1 VLRPRIVTGR
11 TGSLARFALAAA
23 FAVVVTLMT
32 GCSGQSGGLPPF
44 SYPIPTNF
52 SVAGSIDI
60 GDVALHTSLGG
71 VLSIDGG
78 SVRGT
83 VRSAM
88 LDLSVFRITV
98 EDDPANAATAGKT
111 GTFSI
116 ASMTIRDQIVLRAK
130 HSGHSG
136 FILEWMAADASGL
149 FGTKQASITVYSTAR
164 SFIARTL
171 RDRYG
176 RRIDPTQITD
186 GEIHGVVLAI
196 TDVLE
201 KHPEKITGGT
211 RLDDVADVRSAVD
224 AAADALD
231 AAQRGFYPREWT
243 ILVYQGGDNSLSNV
257 LEEDIEE
264 MKRAGPPAN
273 TAVIVQN
280 EDTALGTRRMLL
292 GKGKTTELGKTAG
305 VNAAD
310 PSVLADFISWGYRAF
325 PARRMALVIAS
336 HGTGWRPG
344 SIRSAI
350 ISDDSA
356 SAMMDI
362 PALQTALAYGT
373 KVPGGFRPLDFLGL
387 DACLMGML
395 EIAVQLQG
403 HASYLAF
410 SQANEP
416 APGWNYETLFNS
428 LSAAVPSDGLSFGRT
443 AASAFKSAYEAA
455 PLAGRYSGTM
465 SVVDMAR
472 IPGLVTR
479 FAAWASAIR
488 ADLPLNLNALVGTR
502 EALVDAS
509 YGLTGSERYLIQ
521 AFEFPD
527 HRDLLD
533 LVSNLRTTFPNA
545 NIAADN
551 MTHYIS
557 TSVPVPVTVR
567 FGDRYRRA
575 TGLSIAFP
583 GPGEYAGY
591 LGPNGKM
598 RYADLALAS
607 ATEWDEVLAAM
618 NEVGHISPVDGRNLF
633 VKLTWPSGADLDLYI
648 GEPDPGNAGDPERMI
663 WYTAAAGAE
672 SPNGRFS
679 PDSNQSGLPE
689 ETWSAVRAV
698 LPGVYHVAVSSRSGT
713 AVPLLRLSTIATS
726 TVITGEPVSPG
737 ASFAVARIVVSSSSI
752 VFEPILPEPPPEDE

>member
-1 VLRPRIVTGR
+1 MAI
-11 TGSLARFALAAA
+11 ALIN
-23 FAVVVTLMT
+23 

-52 SVAGSIDI
+52 SLTGSIDI
-60 GDVALHTSLGG
+60 GDIALHPSLGG

-78 SVRGT
+78 SARGAVRG
-83 VRSAM
+83 AM

-98 EDDPANAATAGKT
+98 EDDPANSATPGKT

-136 FILEWMAADASGL
+136 FILEWMAADATGL

-164 SFIARTL
+164 SLIARTL

-176 RRIDPTQITD
+176 RRIDPTEITD
-186 GEIHGVVLAI
+186 GEIHASVLAI

-201 KHPEKITGGT
+201 KHPEKISGGT
-211 RLDDVADVRSAVD
+211 RLDFVAEVRTAVD

-231 AAQRGFYPREWT
+231 AAQRGYYPREWT
-243 ILVYQGGDNSLSNV
+243 ILVYQGGDNNLSNV

-264 MKRAGPPAN
+264 MKKAGPPAR
-273 TAVIVQN
+273 TAVIIQN
-280 EDTALGTRRMLL
+280 EDTALGTRRLLL
-292 GKGKTTELGKTAG
+292 GAGTTTELGRSSG

-310 PSVLADFISWGYRAF
+310 PSVLADFVSWGYRAF
-325 PARRMALVIAS
+325 PARHMALIIAS
-336 HGTGWRPG
+336 HGTGWRPA

-356 SAMMDI
+356 AAMMDI
-362 PALQTALAYGT
+362 HALQTALAYGT
-373 KVPGGFRPLDFLGL
+373 KVPGGFRPLEFLGL

-403 HASYLAF
+403 QTTYLTF

-416 APGWNYETLFNS
+416 APGWQYQTLFER
-428 LSAAVPSDGLSFGRT
+428 LSSSVPANGLEFGR
-443 AASAFKSAYEAA
+443 AAANACKAAYEAP
-455 PLAGRYSGTM
+455 PLAGRYSGTI
-465 SVVDMAR
+465 SVVDMAK
-472 IPGLVTR
+472 IPGLLTR
-479 FAAWASAIR
+479 FAAWASVIR
-488 ADLPLNLNALVGTR
+488 SDLPLNLNGLVGAR
-502 EALVDAS
+502 EALADSS

-527 HRDLLD
+527 HRDLQD
-533 LVSNLRTTFPNA
+533 LVANLRTTFPNA

-551 MTHYIS
+551 MMHYIS
-557 TSVPVPVTVR
+557 ISSPVPVNVR

-575 TGLSIAFP
+575 TGLSVAFP

-598 RYADLALAS
+598 RYADLAIAS
-607 ATEWDEVLAAM
+607 ATEWD
-618 NEVGHISPVDGRNLF
+618 
-633 VKLTWPSGADLDLYI
+633 
-648 GEPDPGNAGDPERMI
+648 
-663 WYTAAAGAE
+663 
-672 SPNGRFS
+672 
-679 PDSNQSGLPE
+679 
-689 ETWSAVRAV
+689 
-698 LPGVYHVAVSSRSGT
+698 
-713 AVPLLRLSTIATS
+713 
-726 TVITGEPVSPG
+726 
-737 ASFAVARIVVSSSSI
+737 
-752 VFEPILPEPPPEDE
+752 